1 MKTDGR
7 RTATT
12 VRHGAINTLT
22 IAMAMVA
29 ATSVASVAWAAN
41 QVGTSDSDVL
51 IGLDDDNVN
60 NPVIQPPG
68 VPANQS
74 LNNTDIQV
82 GGRGHDILIG
92 LQGNDVQL
100 GDDGDDI
107 FIGGPEGGTA
117 PPNSD
122 VQFGGRGNDI
132 SIWAPGDGSDAFIGG
147 QGTDVQIVGLID
159 RVATASLIPLLS
171 NPTNKYPEGR
181 PSVNV
186 TGLNA
191 FCTLE
196 RVADVDPELGYEFL
210 LRFRNA
216 AGNIVVTIRLSE
228 VEQVICP
235 NLAQGNTVLFADLTD
250 DNPQLVPVPLDQ
262 LPHQVRFATEIIR

>member
-1 MKTDGR
+1 MMAMRHGTSR
-7 RTATT
+7 WLARTALPILLA
-12 VRHGAINTLT
+12 GAL
-22 IAMAMVA
+22 
-29 ATSVASVAWAAN
+29 ASDLAGFGSMAWAAN

-51 IGLDDDNVN
+51 TGLDDDNVN

-68 VPANQS
+68 TAANQS

-107 FIGGPEGGTA
+107 LIGGPEGGTA

-122 VQFGGRGNDI
+122 VQFGGRGKDI

-147 QGTDVQIVGLID
+147 QGLDVQVVGLID
-159 RVATASLIPLLS
+159 RVAPGALVPLLS
-171 NPTNKYPEGR
+171 NPTNKYPQGR

-186 TGLNA
+186 SGLNA
-191 FCTLE
+191 TCTLE
-196 RVADVDPELGYEFL
+196 RVADTDPDLGFEFL

-216 AGNIVVTIRLSE
+216 AGGIVVTIRLSE

-235 NLAQGNTVLFADLTD
+235 NLGQVGTILFADLTD
-250 DNPQLVPVPLDQ
+250 QNPQFVAIPLDE
-262 LPHQVRFATEIIR
+262 LPHQSQLVGEIIR

>member
-1 MKTDGR
+1 MARNGSIT
-7 RTATT
+7 
-12 VRHGAINTLT
+12 TLT
-22 IAMAMVA
+22 FAMALA
-29 ATSVASVAWAAN
+29 AAMSVASVAWAAN

-60 NPVIQPPG
+60 NPVIQPIQP
-68 VPANQS
+68 PTIANQS

-92 LQGNDVQL
+92 LQGNDVQI

-107 FIGGPEGGTA
+107 FIGGPEGGTQ

-159 RVATASLIPLLS
+159 RVAAGSLIPLLS
-171 NPTNKYPEGR
+171 NPNNKYPLGR

-191 FCTLE
+191 TCSLE
-196 RVADVDPELGYEFL
+196 PVGETDPDLGYEFL

-235 NLAQGNTVLFADLTD
+235 NLLEGNTVLFADLRD
-250 DNPQLVPVPLDQ
+250 DNPQLVPVPIDQ

>member
-1 MKTDGR
+1 MR
-7 RTATT
+7 SEQQRCRTIQWSHRALAGILAAL
-12 VRHGAINTLT
+12 VIGVGSASG
-22 IAMAMVA
+22 VGA
-29 ATSVASVAWAAN
+29 ATQIGDS
-41 QVGTSDSDVL
+41 GSDVL
-51 IGLDDDNVN
+51 IGRDDDNVN
-60 NPVIQPPG
+60 NLLIQPPG
-68 VPANQS
+68 TAANQS

-92 LQGNDVQL
+92 LQGSDVQL

-107 FIGGPEGGTA
+107 LIGGPEGGTA

-147 QGTDVQIVGLID
+147 EGLDVQVVGLID
-159 RVATASLIPLLS
+159 RVAPGSLIPLLS
-171 NPTNKYPEGR
+171 NPSNRYPFGR

-186 TGLNA
+186 SGLNA
-191 FCTLE
+191 TCTLE
-196 RVADVDPELGYEFL
+196 RVAETDPDLGVEFL

-216 AGNIVVTIRLSE
+216 AGNIVVTMRLTE

-235 NLAQGNTVLFADLTD
+235 NLGQVGTILFADLTD
-250 DNPQLVPVPLDQ
+250 RHPQFVPISLDQ
-262 LPHQVRFATEIIR
+262 LPHQSQFVAPIIR

>member
-1 MKTDGR
+1 MRSGQQR
-7 RTATT
+7 CRNIQRSHRALAGIFAAL
-12 VRHGAINTLT
+12 VIGLSSAQG
-22 IAMAMVA
+22 VGA
-29 ATSVASVAWAAN
+29 ATQIGGS
-41 QVGTSDSDVL
+41 GSDVL
-51 IGLDDDNVN
+51 IGRDDDNVN
-60 NPVIQPPG
+60 NLLIQPPG
-68 VPANQS
+68 TAANQS

-107 FIGGPEGGTA
+107 LIGGPG
-117 PPNSD
+117 SD

-147 QGTDVQIVGLID
+147 EGLDVQVVGLID
-159 RVATASLIPLLS
+159 PVAPGSLIPLLS
-171 NPTNKYPEGR
+171 NPSNRYPFGR

-186 TGLNA
+186 SGLNA
-191 FCTLE
+191 TCTLE
-196 RVADVDPELGYEFL
+196 RVAETDPDLGVEFL

-216 AGNIVVTIRLSE
+216 AGDIVVTMRLTE

-235 NLAQGNTVLFADLTD
+235 NLGQVGTILFADLTD
-250 DNPQLVPVPLDQ
+250 RDPQLVPISLDQ
-262 LPHQVRFATEIIR
+262 LPHQSQFVAPIIR

>member
-1 MKTDGR
+1 MQTDGR
-7 RTATT
+7 RTTTT
-12 VRHGAINTLT
+12 VRHGSITTLT
-22 IAMAMVA
+22 IAMALA
-29 ATSVASVAWAAN
+29 AAASLASVAWAAN

-68 VPANQS
+68 VAANQS

-92 LQGNDVQL
+92 LQGDDVQI

-107 FIGGPEGGTA
+107 FIGGPEGGTQ

-147 QGTDVQIVGLID
+147 PNLDVQVVGLID
-159 RVATASLIPLLS
+159 RVAAGSLIPLLS
-171 NPTNKYPEGR
+171 NPTNKYPQGR
-181 PSVNV
+181 PSANV

-196 RVADVDPELGYEFL
+196 RVADTDPDLGYEFL

-250 DNPQLVPVPLDQ
+250 DNPQLVPVPIDQ
-262 LPHQVRFATEIIR
+262 LPHQTKFAAEIIR